1 MWTGGRAGIL
11 LLFLDTYWLAMTQP
25 PDDLYQVLLLLNN
38 HCSGSGSPAA
48 GSHLHLSGDDTFS
61 RDSLSGG
68 GVTHQQH
75 KGLKERPAATGS
87 ASKPAAMISEHRP
100 RKVPPPHTAAAAR
113 SQAYPG
119 VPSRCLPSSTMWL
132 VHLQAPSIAAS
143 QSHVQ
148 RDVFSLRASKLQL
161 QQRVAELEEK
171 VL

>member
-1 MWTGGRAGIL
+1 
-11 LLFLDTYWLAMTQP
+11 MTQP

-100 RKVPPPHTAAAAR
+100 RKVPPPPHSSSSQVSSIPRRPLKVLALVHYVAGAPAGAFDSCLSIPCPAGCLQSQGEQTAAAA
-113 SQAYPG
+113 
-119 VPSRCLPSSTMWL
+119 
-132 VHLQAPSIAAS
+132 AS
-143 QSHVQ
+143 G
-148 RDVFSLRASKLQL
+148 
-161 QQRVAELEEK
+161 
-171 VL
+171 